1 MQKVYCNIRDPAAR
15 EKVPIIIRGRNP
27 AAPVFATYKFLK
39 NVKLFPLNEHIKKTW
54 LPVSYKNIAETKLFD
69 FFINFLEY
77 YIFKQ
82 SEIFAKKS

>member
-1 MQKVYCNIRDPAAR
+1 M
-15 EKVPIIIRGRNP
+15 
-27 AAPVFATYKFLK
+27 
-39 NVKLFPLNEHIKKTW
+39 VKISEHIKKTW

-82 SEIFAKKS
+82 SEIFTDEN